1 MLEIL
6 LLIFITIIVVI
17 LVVLFY
23 RSLDRIS
30 FYEDQYDDIYGR
42 LLRFS
47 QTLDNVLEREIYSS
61 DPVIQDLIAQ
71 MQEMQWFMSQ
81 LQENYRFNSL
91 AENTEDAQAEWIKI
105 KDNI

>member
-1 MLEIL
+1 MLEIF
-6 LLIFITIIVVI
+6 LLIFISAIAIVI
-17 LVVLFY
+17 GVLFY
-23 RSLDRIS
+23 RSLDRMS

-42 LLRFS
+42 LLTFS

-91 AENTEDAQAEWIKI
+91 AENTEDETA
-105 KDNI
+105 

>member
-1 MLEIL
+1 MLELI
-6 LLIFITIIVVI
+6 LLIFISGIAI
-17 LVVLFY
+17 LLGVLFY
-23 RSLDRIS
+23 RSLNRLT

-42 LLRFS
+42 LLAFS

-61 DPVIQDLIAQ
+61 EPVIQDLVEQ

-91 AENTEDAQAEWIKI
+91 AENTEDESA
-105 KDNI
+105 

>member
-1 MLEIL
+1 MLEIF
-6 LLIFITIIVVI
+6 LLIFISAIAIVI
-17 LVVLFY
+17 GVLFY
-23 RSLDRIS
+23 RSLDRMS

-42 LLRFS
+42 LLTFS

-71 MQEMQWFMSQ
+71 MQEMQYFMVQ

-91 AENTEDAQAEWIKI
+91 AENTEDETA
-105 KDNI
+105 

>member
-1 MLEIL
+1 MLEIF
-6 LLIFITIIVVI
+6 LLIFISAIAIVI
-17 LVVLFY
+17 GVLFY

-91 AENTEDAQAEWIKI
+91 AENTEDETA
-105 KDNI
+105 

>member
-1 MLEIL
+1 MLEIF
-6 LLIFITIIVVI
+6 LLIFISAITIFIG
-17 LVVLFY
+17 VLFY

-71 MQEMQWFMSQ
+71 MQQMQWFMSQ
-81 LQENYRFNSL
+81 LKENYSFNSQ
-91 AENTEDAQAEWIKI
+91 AENTEDETA
-105 KDNI
+105 

>member
-1 MLEIL
+1 MLEIF
-6 LLIFITIIVVI
+6 LLIFISAITIFIG
-17 LVVLFY
+17 VLFY

-71 MQEMQWFMSQ
+71 MQEMQWFKSQ

-91 AENTEDAQAEWIKI
+91 AENTEDETAW
-105 KDNI
+105 

>member
-1 MLEIL
+1 MLMLEIF
-6 LLIFITIIVVI
+6 LLIFISAIASVI
-17 LVVLFY
+17 GVLFY
-23 RSLDRIS
+23 RSLDRMS

-42 LLRFS
+42 LLTFS

-91 AENTEDAQAEWIKI
+91 AENTEDETAW
-105 KDNI
+105 

>member
-1 MLEIL
+1 MLEIF
-6 LLIFITIIVVI
+6 LLIFISAIAIVI
-17 LVVLFY
+17 GVLFY
-23 RSLDRIS
+23 RSLDRMS

-42 LLRFS
+42 LLTFS

-71 MQEMQWFMSQ
+71 MQEMQYFMSH

-91 AENTEDAQAEWIKI
+91 AENTEDETAW
-105 KDNI
+105 

>member
-1 MLEIL
+1 MLEIF
-6 LLIFITIIVVI
+6 LLIFISAITIFIG
-17 LVVLFY
+17 VLFY

-71 MQEMQWFMSQ
+71 MQEMQYFMSH

-91 AENTEDAQAEWIKI
+91 AENTEDETAW
-105 KDNI
+105 

>member
-1 MLEIL
+1 MIEIF
-6 LLIFITIIVVI
+6 LLIFIRAIAIVI
-17 LVVLFY
+17 GVLFY
-23 RSLDRIS
+23 RSLDRMS

-42 LLRFS
+42 LLTFS

-71 MQEMQWFMSQ
+71 MQEMQYFMSH

-91 AENTEDAQAEWIKI
+91 AENTEDEAAW
-105 KDNI
+105 

>member
-1 MLEIL
+1 MLEIF
-6 LLIFITIIVVI
+6 LLIFISAIAIVI
-17 LVVLFY
+17 GVLFY
-23 RSLDRIS
+23 RSLDRMS

-42 LLRFS
+42 LLTFS

-71 MQEMQWFMSQ
+71 MLEMQYFMSH

-91 AENTEDAQAEWIKI
+91 AENTEDETA
-105 KDNI
+105 

>member
-1 MLEIL
+1 MLEIF
-6 LLIFITIIVVI
+6 LLIFISAITIFIG
-17 LVVLFY
+17 VLFY
-23 RSLDRIS
+23 RSLDRMS

-42 LLRFS
+42 LLTFS

-71 MQEMQWFMSQ
+71 MQEMQYFMSH

-91 AENTEDAQAEWIKI
+91 AENTEDETA
-105 KDNI
+105 